1 MIAGIVSGFAL
12 GFSLYTFVLVN
23 FYASWVLMG
32 CMAFFGAV
40 IFGFLAYKFDKHI
53 LVYLTSFLGAYIFI
67 RGTSIF
73 FGHFPN
79 EFVLYGQI
87 QAGVFDGLEW
97 QFYVYI
103 VFVVI
108 TGVLGAIFQFKRG
121 HHIHEED
128 EPVFK
133 AA

>member
-1 MIAGIVSGFAL
+1 
-12 GFSLYTFVLVN
+12 
-23 FYASWVLMG
+23 
-32 CMAFFGAV
+32 MAFFGAV
-40 IFGFLAYKFDKHI
+40 IFGYLAYRFDKHI

-121 HHIHEED
+121 HHIHDED